1 MLKQVQHDGIC
12 QATREAI
19 VTPERRSLRLIDHAA
34 IRALRDFIRTESA
47 GGIVLLG
54 AAVLALA
61 VANSPWSGAYFAALH
76 TDIGPLSLGH
86 WINDG
91 LMALFFLLIGLEV
104 KREGLAGQLSS
115 WSRRLLPGVAAVA
128 GMAAP
133 ALVFVALNRHSPAT
147 LVGWAIPAATDIAF
161 ALGILAL
168 LGPRVPVS
176 LKVLLT
182 AIAVI
187 DDLLAIVV
195 IALFY
200 TGQIAWLPLAG
211 AAFGLALLIA
221 LNRLGVRAIAPYLL
235 IGIGIWAGVLLSG
248 IHATLAGVAVA
259 FAIPLRP
266 HRRHPEEAHPPLERL
281 EHALHPWVTF
291 GVVPLFGFANAGVSF
306 AGITLPH
313 LLSPLPLGIALG
325 LFAGKQIGIFGA
337 ILAMVRLRLADMP
350 ARASW
355 RQVYGM
361 AILCGI
367 GFTMSLFIGGLAFDE
382 ASGSADAVKIGV
394 FAGSLLAGLAAW
406 LVLAGPGS
414 KKPGAVAGG
423 ER

>member
-1 MLKQVQHDGIC
+1 M
-12 QATREAI
+12 
-19 VTPERRSLRLIDHAA
+19 TPENRSLGLIDHAA

-47 GGIVLLG
+47 GGIVLLA

-61 VANSPWSGAYFAALH
+61 VANSPLSAAYFNTLH
-76 TDIGPLSLGH
+76 ARLGPLSVHH

-104 KREGLAGQLSS
+104 KREGLDGQLSS
-115 WSRRLLPGVAAVA
+115 WSRRLLPGAAAIA
-128 GMAAP
+128 GMAMP
-133 ALVFVALNRHSPAT
+133 ALVFVALNRHSPET

-168 LGPRVPVS
+168 LGPRVPAS

-187 DDLLAIVV
+187 DDLLAILV

-211 AAFGLALLIA
+211 AAFGLGVLIA

-259 FAIPLRP
+259 FAVPLNPHPRRP
-266 HRRHPEEAHPPLERL
+266 NEAHPPLERL

-306 AGITLPH
+306 AGITLRH
-313 LLSPLPLGIALG
+313 LVSPLPLGIALG
-325 LFAGKQIGIFGA
+325 LFAGKQLGIFGA
-337 ILAMVRLRLADMP
+337 IWAMVRLRLADRP
-350 ARASW
+350 AHASW

-367 GFTMSLFIGGLAFDE
+367 GFTMSLFIGGLAFGAESGAGDE
-382 ASGSADAVKIGV
+382 VKIGV
-394 FAGSLLAGLAAW
+394 FAGSLLAGMGGW
-406 LVLAGPGS
+406 LVLARARTASATRG
-414 KKPGAVAGG
+414 
-423 ER
+423 R

>member
-1 MLKQVQHDGIC
+1 M
-12 QATREAI
+12 
-19 VTPERRSLRLIDHAA
+19 TPEKRSLGLIDHAA

-47 GGIVLLG
+47 GGIVLLA

-61 VANSPWSGAYFAALH
+61 VANSPLSAAYFNTLH
-76 TDIGPLSLGH
+76 ARLGPLGVHH

-104 KREGLAGQLSS
+104 KREGLDGQLSS
-115 WSRRLLPGVAAVA
+115 WSRRLLPGAAAVA
-128 GMAAP
+128 GMAMP
-133 ALVFVALNRHSPAT
+133 ALVFVALNRHSPET

-168 LGPRVPVS
+168 LGPRVPAS

-187 DDLLAIVV
+187 DDLLAILV

-211 AAFGLALLIA
+211 AAFALVVLIA
-221 LNRLGVRAIAPYLL
+221 LNRLGVRATAPYLL

-248 IHATLAGVAVA
+248 VHATLAGVAVA
-259 FAIPLRP
+259 FAIPLLP
-266 HRRHPEEAHPPLERL
+266 HRRRPNEAHPPLERL
-281 EHALHPWVTF
+281 EHALHPWITF

-306 AGITLPH
+306 AGITLRH
-313 LLSPLPLGIALG
+313 LVSPLPLGIALG
-325 LFAGKQIGIFGA
+325 LFVGKQLGIFGA
-337 ILAMVRLRLADMP
+337 IYAMVRLRLADRP
-350 ARASW
+350 AHASW

-367 GFTMSLFIGGLAFDE
+367 GFTMSLFIGGLAFGAESGAGDE
-382 ASGSADAVKIGV
+382 VKIGV
-394 FAGSLLAGLAAW
+394 FAGSLLAGIAGW
-406 LVLAGPGS
+406 LVLARARAA
-414 KKPGAVAGG
+414 GAARG
-423 ER
+423 